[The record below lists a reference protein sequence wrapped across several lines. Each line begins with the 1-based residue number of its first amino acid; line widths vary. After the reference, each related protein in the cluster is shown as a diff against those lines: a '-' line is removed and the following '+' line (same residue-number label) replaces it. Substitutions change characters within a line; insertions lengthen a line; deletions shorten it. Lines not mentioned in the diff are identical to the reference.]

1 MSLIHSI
8 LTHGTRSMHPDHLI
22 SITYSCS
29 VKSSVY
35 EDLYYTL
42 FCTLL
47 LELSI
52 YTLVTFPI
60 STTLQRMI
68 SFVSAFNYDIQFEA
82 Y

>member
-1 MSLIHSI
+1 MYLIHSI
-8 LTHGTRSMHPDHLI
+8 LTHATRSIHPDLLI

-29 VKSSVY
+29 VKCSIY
-35 EDLYYTL
+35 EDLYNAL

-47 LELSI
+47 LELST
-52 YTLVTFPI
+52 YTVLTFPI
-60 STTLQRMI
+60 STTLQRMV